1 MLNLRRPLVVF
12 DLETTGVSVTHDR
25 IVEICLL
32 KVFPDFREEIRT
44 YRVNPGIPIPAGATA
59 VHGIS
64 NADVADKP
72 SFKELSAELN
82 LYLRDCDFGGF
93 NSNKFD
99 FPMLV
104 EEFFRAGIEFD
115 IQKCKFIDAQR
126 IYHMKEPRTLSAAY
140 KFYCSRELE
149 NL

>member
-1 MLNLRRPLVVF
+1 MLTLRRPLVIF

-32 KVFPDFREEIRT
+32 KVYPDFREELRT
-44 YRVNPGIPIPAGATA
+44 YRINPGMPIPAGATA
-59 VHGIS
+59 VHGIT
-64 NADVADKP
+64 NEDVADKP
-72 SFKELSAELN
+72 SFKDMSSEISQFI
-82 LYLRDCDFGGF
+82 RDCDFGGF

-104 EEFFRAGIEFD
+104 EEFFRAHIEID
-115 IQKCKFIDAQR
+115 VQQCKFVDAQR

-140 KFYCSRELE
+140 KFYC
-149 NL
+149 